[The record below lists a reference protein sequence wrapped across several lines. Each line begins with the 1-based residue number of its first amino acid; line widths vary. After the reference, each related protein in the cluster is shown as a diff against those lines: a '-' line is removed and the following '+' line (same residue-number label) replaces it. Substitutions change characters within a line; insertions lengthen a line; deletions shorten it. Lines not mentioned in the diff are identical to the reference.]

1 MSTRPELEDLM
12 NRSLYAVAAAPVVLM
27 AAALTMYAL
36 PSEAAT
42 GPWTEVWSDQFNGA
56 AGQRLDTGNWI
67 PQIGTSYP
75 GGAANWGTGEVETD
89 TDSPANAS
97 TDGAGHAAIRAIREA
112 DGHWTSARMETVRTD
127 FRPPTGGVLKIEVS
141 AKQPDVSGA
150 EAGGIWPALWML
162 GAPARGVG
170 ATNWPSIGEA
180 DILETA
186 NGHDSNW
193 GTFHCGTWG
202 GVCNEPDG
210 RSSGERTAA
219 SLGLSSFK
227 TSFHTYAIEWDES
240 TSPQEMRWYIDGV
253 NYHTVRASDM
263 PADVWTAATNHGYF
277 LVMDI
282 AMGGGLADKTGGGPT
297 AATKSGVPLL
307 VDYFSVSSKPGS
319 GTATPPPSSSTSSGT
334 STSGTSTTAPG
345 STPTVTVT
353 STVTATVTV
362 SGTAC
367 PPTST
372 TSSPSSTSSTT
383 SAGVGTPSNLR
394 LAGSTASSLTL
405 AWDGSATASY
415 DVLRSGVR
423 IATVVGTGFTDV
435 GLLPNTPYIYSVR
448 GTTTTPEQTFT
459 IAR

>member
-1 MSTRPELEDLM
+1 MTRPLRLLAA
-12 NRSLYAVAAAPVVLM
+12 SPIVLVAAALVWHAMP
-27 AAALTMYAL
+27 A
-36 PSEAAT
+36 SQAAT
-42 GPWTEVWSDQFNGA
+42 AEWTEVWSDQFNGP
-56 AGQRLDTGNWI
+56 AGQRLDPANWT
-67 PQIGTSYP
+67 PQLGTSYP
-75 GGAANWGTGEVETD
+75 GGAPNWGTGQVEVS

-112 DGHWTSARMETVRTD
+112 DGHWTSARLETVRTD
-127 FRPPTGGVLKIEVS
+127 FRPPPGGVLKFEAS

-180 DILETA
+180 DLLETA
-186 NGHDSNW
+186 NGRDSNW

-227 TSFHTYAIEWDES
+227 TSFHRYAIEWDES

-253 NYHTVRASDM
+253 LYHTVRATDM
-263 PADVWTAATNHGYF
+263 PADVWTNATNHGYF

-297 AATKSGVPLL
+297 PATKSGVPLL

-319 GTATPPPSSSTSSGT
+319 GSPTPTSTSTATGSGT
-334 STSGTSTTAPG
+334 STAPPGT
-345 STPTVTVT
+345 TPTVTVT
-353 STVTATVTV
+353 ATVTSTVTV
-362 SGTAC
+362 SATDCPPAPISPPTT
-367 PPTST
+367 PPTSGTT
-372 TSSPSSTSSTT
+372 TSPAPTGFGS
-383 SAGVGTPSNLR
+383 PSNLR

-405 AWDGSATASY
+405 AWDGATSASY

-423 IATVVGTGFTDV
+423 IATVTGTSFVDI
-435 GLLPNTPYIYSVR
+435 GLLPNTPYVYSIR

-459 IAR
+459 ITR

>member
-1 MSTRPELEDLM
+1 MTRTFRLAALV
-12 NRSLYAVAAAPVVLM
+12 SLFVLAAAFVWRATPVSQ
-27 AAALTMYAL
+27 AA
-36 PSEAAT
+36 PAA
-42 GPWTEVWSDQFNGA
+42 GWTEVWSDQFNGP
-56 AGQRLDTGNWI
+56 AGQRLDPANWT

-75 GGAANWGTGEVETD
+75 GGAPNWGTGEVETA

-97 TDGAGHAAIRAIREA
+97 TDGAGHAAIRAIREP
-112 DGHWTSARMETVRTD
+112 DGHWTSARLETVRTD
-127 FRPPTGGVLKIEVS
+127 FRPPTGGVLKFEAS

-180 DILETA
+180 DLLETA
-186 NGHDSNW
+186 NGRDSNW

-253 NYHTVRASDM
+253 KYHTVKATDM
-263 PADVWTAATNHGYF
+263 PADVWTNATNHGYF

-319 GTATPPPSSSTSSGT
+319 GTPTPTPTGPTGTGTATVP
-334 STSGTSTTAPG
+334 PG
-345 STPTVTVT
+345 STPT
-353 STVTATVTV
+353 SPTA
-362 SGTAC
+362 GRC
-367 PPTST
+367 
-372 TSSPSSTSSTT
+372 
-383 SAGVGTPSNLR
+383 
-394 LAGSTASSLTL
+394 
-405 AWDGSATASY
+405 
-415 DVLRSGVR
+415 
-423 IATVVGTGFTDV
+423 
-435 GLLPNTPYIYSVR
+435 
-448 GTTTTPEQTFT
+448 
-459 IAR
+459 

>member
-1 MSTRPELEDLM
+1 MTRPLRLIAAAPIV
-12 NRSLYAVAAAPVVLM
+12 LVAAALM
-27 AAALTMYAL
+27 WHAVPTSQAAAND
-36 PSEAAT
+36 
-42 GPWTEVWSDQFNGA
+42 WTEVWSDQFNGP
-56 AGQRLDTGNWI
+56 AGQRLDPANWT

-75 GGAANWGTGEVETD
+75 GGAPNWGTGEVETA
-89 TDSPANAS
+89 TDSPTNAS

-112 DGHWTSARMETVRTD
+112 DGHWTSARLETVRTD
-127 FRPPTGGVLKIEVS
+127 FRPPSGGVLKFEAS

-150 EAGGIWPALWML
+150 EAAGIWPALWML

-180 DILETA
+180 DLLETA
-186 NGHDSNW
+186 NGRDSNW

-227 TSFHTYAIEWDES
+227 TSFHRYAIEWDES

-253 NYHTVRASDM
+253 LYHTVRATDM
-263 PADVWTAATNHGYF
+263 PADVWTNATNHGYF

-319 GTATPPPSSSTSSGT
+319 GTPTP
-334 STSGTSTTAPG
+334 TSTTATGTATVPPG
-345 STPTVTVT
+345 ATPTVTVT
-353 STVTATVTV
+353 ATVTSTVTV
-362 SGTAC
+362 SATDCPPAPTTPPTTA
-367 PPTST
+367 PPTSPAPT
-372 TSSPSSTSSTT
+372 GFGS
-383 SAGVGTPSNLR
+383 PSNLR
-394 LAGSTASSLTL
+394 LAGSTPSSLTL
-405 AWDGSATASY
+405 AWDGATSASY

-423 IATVVGTGFTDV
+423 IATVTGTSFVDI
-435 GLLPNTPYIYSVR
+435 GLLPNTPYLYSIR
-448 GTTTTPEQTFT
+448 GTTTTPERTFT
-459 IAR
+459 ITR

>member
-1 MSTRPELEDLM
+1 MTRSFRLAAVVCL
-12 NRSLYAVAAAPVVLM
+12 LAVAAVFVWRATPVSQAAP
-27 AAALTMYAL
+27 
-36 PSEAAT
+36 AAT
-42 GPWTEVWSDQFNGA
+42 WTEVWSDQFNGA
-56 AGQRLDTGNWI
+56 AGQRLDPANWI

-75 GGAANWGTGEVETD
+75 GGAPNWGTGEVETA

-112 DGHWTSARMETVRTD
+112 DGHWTSARLETVRTD
-127 FRPPTGGVLKIEVS
+127 FRPPPGGVLRIEVS

-150 EAGGIWPALWML
+150 EAAGIWPALWML

-186 NGHDSNW
+186 NGRDSNW

-253 NYHTVRASDM
+253 QYHTVRATDM

-307 VDYFSVSSKPGS
+307 VDYFAVLSKTG
-319 GTATPPPSSSTSSGT
+319 SGT
-334 STSGTSTTAPG
+334 STPTSTPPPG

-353 STVTATVTV
+353 STATVTV
-362 SGTAC
+362 TATNC
-367 PPTST
+367 PAPTATSPTST
-372 TSSPSSTSSTT
+372 STST
-383 SAGVGTPSNLR
+383 SPPPSGPGTPSNLR
-394 LAGSTASSLTL
+394 LAGSTSSSLTL
-405 AWDGSATASY
+405 AWDGAAGASY

-423 IATVVGTGFTDV
+423 IATVTGTSFTDI
-435 GLLPNTPYIYSVR
+435 GLLPRTPYIYSIR
-448 GTTTTPEQTFT
+448 GTVTTPERTFT
-459 IAR
+459 VPG

>member
-1 MSTRPELEDLM
+1 
-12 NRSLYAVAAAPVVLM
+12 
-27 AAALTMYAL
+27 
-36 PSEAAT
+36 
-42 GPWTEVWSDQFNGA
+42 VWSDQFNGA
-56 AGQRLDTGNWI
+56 AGQRLDPANWM

-75 GGAANWGTGEVETD
+75 GGAPNWGTGEVETD

-112 DGHWTSARMETVRTD
+112 DGHWTSARLETVRTD
-127 FRPPTGGVLKIEVS
+127 FRPPAGGVLKIEVS
-141 AKQPDVSGA
+141 ARQPDVSGA
-150 EAGGIWPALWML
+150 EAAGIWPALWML

-186 NGHDSNW
+186 NGRDSNW

-240 TSPQEMRWYIDGV
+240 TSPQEMRWYIDGIQ
-253 NYHTVRASDM
+253 YHTVRATDM
-263 PADVWTAATNHGYF
+263 PADVWTNATNHGYF

-307 VDYFSVSSKPGS
+307 VDYFSVSSKTGS
-319 GTATPPPSSSTSSGT
+319 GTGTPTSTPPPG
-334 STSGTSTTAPG
+334 A
-345 STPTVTVT
+345 TPTVTVT
-353 STVTATVTV
+353 ATVTSTVTVTATD
-362 SGTAC
+362 C
-367 PPTST
+367 PPPATSPPATST
-372 TSSPSSTSSTT
+372 TTNPTPSGPGS
-383 SAGVGTPSNLR
+383 PSNLR
-394 LAGSTASSLTL
+394 LAGSTSSSLTL
-405 AWDGSATASY
+405 AWDGAASASY

-423 IATVVGTGFTDV
+423 IATVTGTTFTDI
-435 GLLPNTPYIYSVR
+435 GLLPNTPYIYAIR

-459 IAR
+459 IPG

>member
-1 MSTRPELEDLM
+1 MTRPLRL
-12 NRSLYAVAAAPVVLM
+12 LAALPVAAAVAALTWHSIPSQ
-27 AAALTMYAL
+27 AA
-36 PSEAAT
+36 S
-42 GPWTEVWSDQFNGA
+42 GDWTPVWSDQFNGP
-56 AGQRLDTGNWI
+56 AGQRLDPTSWT

-75 GGAANWGTGEVETD
+75 GGAPNWGTGEVETD

-112 DGHWTSARMETVRTD
+112 DGHWTSARLETVRTD
-127 FRPPTGGVLKIEVS
+127 FQPPPGGVLKVEVS
-141 AKQPDVSGA
+141 ARQPDVSGA
-150 EAGGIWPALWML
+150 EAAGIWPALWML

-186 NGHDSNW
+186 GGHDSNW

-210 RSSGERTAA
+210 KSSGERSAA

-227 TSFHTYAIEWDES
+227 TTFHTYAIEWDQS

-253 NYHTVRASDM
+253 NYHTVRATDM

-282 AMGGGLADKTGGGPT
+282 AMGGGLADKAGGGPT

-307 VDYFSVSSKPGS
+307 VDYFSVSSKAGS
-319 GTATPPPSSSTSSGT
+319 GGTPTPTPTTSTSTGAPTSATSSSTT
-334 STSGTSTTAPG
+334 PG
-345 STPTVTVT
+345 SIPTVTMT
-353 STVTATVTV
+353 STVTLTTTVTV
-362 SGTAC
+362 C
-367 PPTST
+367 PPISPTTSPTSPTST
-372 TSSPSSTSSTT
+372 SPTSPP
-383 SAGVGTPSNLR
+383 SAGPGTPSNLR
-394 LAGSTASSLTL
+394 LAGQTSSSLTL
-405 AWDGSATASY
+405 AWDGTAGASY

-423 IATVVGTGFTDV
+423 IATVTGTTFTDI
-435 GLLPNTPYIYSVR
+435 GLMRNTPYIYSIR
-448 GTTTTPEQTFT
+448 GMTTTPQQTFT
-459 IAR
+459 ITG

>member
-1 MSTRPELEDLM
+1 MTRPLRLLAA
-12 NRSLYAVAAAPVVLM
+12 SPIVLVAAALVWHAMP
-27 AAALTMYAL
+27 A
-36 PSEAAT
+36 SQAAT
-42 GPWTEVWSDQFNGA
+42 TDWTEVWSDQFNGP
-56 AGQRLDTGNWI
+56 AGQRLDPANWT
-67 PQIGTSYP
+67 PQVGTSYP
-75 GGAANWGTGEVETD
+75 GGAPNWGTGEVETA
-89 TDSPANAS
+89 TDSTANAS

-112 DGHWTSARMETVRTD
+112 DGHWTSARVETVRTD
-127 FRPPTGGVLKIEVS
+127 FRPPPGGVLKFEAS

-180 DILETA
+180 DLLETA
-186 NGHDSNW
+186 NGRDSNW

-227 TSFHTYAIEWDES
+227 TSFHRYAIEWDES

-253 NYHTVRASDM
+253 LYHTVRATDM
-263 PADVWTAATNHGYF
+263 PADVWTNATNHGYF

-319 GTATPPPSSSTSSGT
+319 GTPTP
-334 STSGTSTTAPG
+334 TSTTATG
-345 STPTVTVT
+345 
-353 STVTATVTV
+353 TATVPPGRDTDRHRDGDGDVHGDGLRHRLPAGADLAADLRDDDESGADRFRFAVQPQVGRQYRLKPHPRLGRRDERELRRAAVRRPDRDRDRHLLRRYRPAPQHAVRVLHPGHDDDAGADVHHHPLTGVGV
-362 SGTAC
+362 SGRV
-367 PPTST
+367 SD
-372 TSSPSSTSSTT
+372 
-383 SAGVGTPSNLR
+383 R
-394 LAGSTASSLTL
+394 
-405 AWDGSATASY
+405 
-415 DVLRSGVR
+415 
-423 IATVVGTGFTDV
+423 
-435 GLLPNTPYIYSVR
+435 
-448 GTTTTPEQTFT
+448 
-459 IAR
+459 

>member
-1 MSTRPELEDLM
+1 MTRPLRLIAAAPIV
-12 NRSLYAVAAAPVVLM
+12 LVAAALM
-27 AAALTMYAL
+27 WHAVPTSQAAAND
-36 PSEAAT
+36 
-42 GPWTEVWSDQFNGA
+42 WTEVWSDQFNGP
-56 AGQRLDTGNWI
+56 AGQRLDPANWT

-75 GGAANWGTGEVETD
+75 GGAPNWGTGEVEIATD
-89 TDSPANAS
+89 NPANAS
-97 TDGAGHAAIRAIREA
+97 TDGAGHAAIRAIREP
-112 DGHWTSARMETVRTD
+112 DGHWTSARLETVRTD
-127 FRPPTGGVLKIEVS
+127 FRPPTGGVLKFEAS

-150 EAGGIWPALWML
+150 EAAGIWPALWML

-180 DILETA
+180 DLLETA
-186 NGHDSNW
+186 NGRDSNW

-240 TSPQEMRWYIDGV
+240 TSPQEMRWYIDGIQ
-253 NYHTVRASDM
+253 YHTVKATDM
-263 PADVWTAATNHGYF
+263 PADVWTNATNHGYF

-319 GTATPPPSSSTSSGT
+319 GTPTPTPT
-334 STSGTSTTAPG
+334 STGPTGTGTATVPSGP
-345 STPTVTVT
+345 TPTVTVT
-353 STVTATVTV
+353 ATVTSTVTV
-362 SGTAC
+362 SATDC
-367 PPTST
+367 PPVPT
-372 TSSPSSTSSTT
+372 TPPTTATTT
-383 SAGVGTPSNLR
+383 SAPGGPGSPTNLR

-405 AWDGSATASY
+405 AWDGAAGASY

-423 IATVVGTGFTDV
+423 IASVTGTTFTDI
-435 GLLPNTPYIYSVR
+435 GLLPNTPYVYSIR
-448 GTTTTPEQTFT
+448 GTTTTPQQTFT

>member
-1 MSTRPELEDLM
+1 MTRPLRLLAA
-12 NRSLYAVAAAPVVLM
+12 SPIVLVAAALVWHAMPASQ
-27 AAALTMYAL
+27 AAAVD
-36 PSEAAT
+36 
-42 GPWTEVWSDQFNGA
+42 WTEVWSDQFNGP
-56 AGQRLDTGNWI
+56 AGQRLDPANWT

-75 GGAANWGTGEVETD
+75 GGAPNWGTGEVETA

-112 DGHWTSARMETVRTD
+112 DGHWTSARLETVRTD
-127 FRPPTGGVLKIEVS
+127 FRPPPGGVLKFEAS

-150 EAGGIWPALWML
+150 EAAGIWPALWML

-180 DILETA
+180 DLLETA
-186 NGHDSNW
+186 NGRDSNW

-227 TSFHTYAIEWDES
+227 TSFHRYAIEWDES

-253 NYHTVRASDM
+253 LYHTVRATDM
-263 PADVWTAATNHGYF
+263 PADVWTNATNHGYF

-319 GTATPPPSSSTSSGT
+319 GTPTS
-334 STSGTSTTAPG
+334 TSTTATGTATVPPG
-345 STPTVTVT
+345 ATPTVTVT
-353 STVTATVTV
+353 ATVTSTVTV
-362 SGTAC
+362 SATDC
-367 PPTST
+367 PPAATTPPTTPPTTPSPTSPA
-372 TSSPSSTSSTT
+372 PSGFGS
-383 SAGVGTPSNLR
+383 PSNLR
-394 LAGSTASSLTL
+394 LAGSTPSSLTL
-405 AWDGSATASY
+405 AWDGATSASY

-423 IATVVGTGFTDV
+423 IATVTGTSFVDI
-435 GLLPNTPYIYSVR
+435 GLLPNTPYLYSIR
-448 GTTTTPEQTFT
+448 GTTTTPERTFT
-459 IAR
+459 ITR

>member
-1 MSTRPELEDLM
+1 MTRTLRL
-12 NRSLYAVAAAPVVLM
+12 
-27 AAALTMYAL
+27 AALVSIVVVTAAL
-36 PSEAAT
+36 VWSAMPASQAASA
-42 GPWTEVWSDQFNGA
+42 GWTEVWSDQFDGP
-56 AGQRLDTGNWI
+56 AGQRLDPANWI

-75 GGAANWGTGEVETD
+75 GGAPNWGTGEVETD
-89 TDSPANAS
+89 TDNPANAS
-97 TDGAGHAAIRAIREA
+97 TDGAGHAAIRAVREA
-112 DGHWTSARMETVRTD
+112 DGHWTSARLETVRTD
-127 FRPPTGGVLKIEVS
+127 FRPPPGGVLKVEVS

-150 EAGGIWPALWML
+150 EAAGIWPALWML

-186 NGHDSNW
+186 NGRDSNW

-219 SLGLSSFK
+219 SLGLTSFK

-253 NYHTVRASDM
+253 QYHTVRATDM

-307 VDYFSVSSKPGS
+307 VDYFSVSVRAGGGS
-319 GTATPPPSSSTSSGT
+319 GTPTSTPTTTSSTP
-334 STSGTSTTAPG
+334 TSTTPPG
-345 STPTVTVT
+345 TTPTATPTATVTATVT
-353 STVTATVTV
+353 STVTATVTSTV
-362 SGTAC
+362 TVTATDC
-367 PPTST
+367 PPAPTST
-372 TSSPSSTSSTT
+372 STT
-383 SAGVGTPSNLR
+383 GSPPPGPGSPANLR
-394 LAGSTASSLTL
+394 LAGRTGSSLTL
-405 AWDGSATASY
+405 AWDGASNASY

-423 IATVVGTGFTDV
+423 IATVTGTTFTDI
-435 GLLPNTPYIYSVR
+435 GLLPNTPYVYAIR
-448 GTTTTPEQTFT
+448 GATTTPEQTFT
-459 IAR
+459 IPG